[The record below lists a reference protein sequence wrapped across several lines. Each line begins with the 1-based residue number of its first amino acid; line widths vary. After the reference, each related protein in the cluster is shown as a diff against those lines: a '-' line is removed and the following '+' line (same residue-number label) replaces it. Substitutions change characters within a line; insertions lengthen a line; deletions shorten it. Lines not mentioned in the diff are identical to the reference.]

1 MQATM
6 ETLLACLNHFPL
18 FAIMLRLKDPD
29 RLPGGLRLEVCPERF
44 FFDRAT
50 PLRWVVSSL
59 RSVTTD
65 YPQQQQQQ
73 PRDGYSSGLNLDQQQ
88 TFQTKQDIQLHPQQQ
103 AQLQQQENFTS
114 RRNFRPRV
122 LTNPMEAQTVSDK
135 QGAPE
140 GIAPNSNR
148 ASPLPNDLPYLK
160 ELQDTIP
167 RTVSYLFLTV
177 STMFVCFIIL

>member
-1 MQATM
+1 M

-65 YPQQQQQQ
+65 YPQQQQQ
-73 PRDGYSSGLNLDQQQ
+73 PKDGYTSSLNLDQQ
-88 TFQTKQDIQLHPQQQ
+88 TFQTKQDIQLHSLQQ
-103 AQLQQQENFTS
+103 AQLQQQENFTGGRNYKS
-114 RRNFRPRV
+114 RA
-122 LTNPMEAQTVSDK
+122 LTGPIEIQNVSDIL
-135 QGAPE
+135 QVPE
-140 GIAPNSNR
+140 GMISNASR
-148 ASPLPNDLPYLK
+148 ASPLPNDMPFLK
-160 ELQDTIP
+160 EPQETIP

-177 STMFVCFIIL
+177 RIRTTIILLLSLH

>member
-1 MQATM
+1 M

-29 RLPGGLRLEVCPERF
+29 RLPGGLRIEVCPERF

-59 RSVTTD
+59 RSVSSE

-73 PRDGYSSGLNLDQQQ
+73 LDGLSNLNLDQRQS
-88 TFQTKQDIQLHPQQQ
+88 FRGKQDPHSHMHKACQQQ
-103 AQLQQQENFTS
+103 Q
-114 RRNFRPRV
+114 
-122 LTNPMEAQTVSDK
+122 NPMFGETYGSHVGASFIGDRDLDDNQGVRGNIIGVDK
-135 QGAPE
+135 AGSLPE
-140 GIAPNSNR
+140 S
-148 ASPLPNDLPYLK
+148 ASFMVGSQ
-160 ELQDTIP
+160 ERIP

-177 STMFVCFIIL
+177 RIKPL